1 MRRNAYICGEDIVEA
16 CASFLFLKPER
27 NFILHKKGTV
37 SRYAGSGVGLLSIHS
52 VVGFLRTSGTVDGTQ
67 IHVSFL

>member
-1 MRRNAYICGEDIVEA
+1 MLLILRRNAYICGEDIVEA
-16 CASFLFLKPER
+16 C
-27 NFILHKKGTV
+27 NFNLRKKGTV

-52 VVGFLRTSGTVDGTQ
+52 VKGFLRTSGTVDGTQ